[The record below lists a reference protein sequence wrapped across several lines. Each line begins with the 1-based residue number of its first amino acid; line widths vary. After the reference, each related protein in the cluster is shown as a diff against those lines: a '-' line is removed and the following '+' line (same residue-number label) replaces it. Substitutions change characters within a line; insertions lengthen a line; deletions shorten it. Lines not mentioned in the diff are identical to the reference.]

1 MARLMAI
8 DYGDARTGIALT
20 DPMQIIASAHSTL
33 PTGEDNY
40 AIIVELC
47 REKEVEGVVIGIP
60 FNQDDGIG
68 EAALKVLRFAA
79 KLKSALEEA
88 GLELPLYEQDE
99 RYSTRAAH
107 DAMRQ
112 NRVKKKRKRQIVDQI
127 AAANI
132 LKSFMDSNY
141 KTLLDIEKYLKES
154 D

>member
-1 MARLMAI
+1 MAI

-33 PTGEDNY
+33 PTGEENY
-40 AIIVELC
+40 AVIVELC

-60 FNQDDGIG
+60 FDQNDGIG

-79 KLKSALEEA
+79 KLKAALEEA

-107 DAMRQ
+107 DTMRQ
-112 NRVKKKRKRQIVDQI
+112 NKIKKKRKRQIVDQI

-132 LKSFMDSNY
+132 LQSFMTSNY
-141 KTLLDIEKYLKES
+141 KSKLDIEHYLQEGEK
-154 D
+154 